1 MKKNILLIMCALTL
15 TIAPT
20 FAAPQ
25 GGGHGG
31 GMGGG
36 GMHAGASSM
45 NRGGGMPSS
54 HIGGARPSNMG
65 ARPTNMGGG
74 RAPMAGRAPMHG
86 GTHYAGAR
94 PMPMYVSHHHH
105 MYRPFYPVYPYY
117 SYYYPTYYSSYSY
130 YPTNYVYDDVPVAT
144 EGGTTVIVKDDYAGV
159 NATANVINAAAN
171 AAAAI
176 KFLTW

>member
-1 MKKNILLIMCALTL
+1 MKKKIFLIMCALTL
-15 TIAPT
+15 TVAPT

-31 GMGGG
+31 GGMNGG
-36 GMHAGASSM
+36 GMHSGAPSVS
-45 NRGGGMPSS
+45 RGGGMPAS
-54 HIGGARPSNMG
+54 HMGGAGRPNMG
-65 ARPTNMGGG
+65 ARPMNMGGG
-74 RAPMAGRAPMHG
+74 RAPIHG
-86 GTHYAGAR
+86 GVHYAGAR
-94 PMPMYVSHHHH
+94 PMPIYTPHHHH

-117 SYYYPTYYSSYSY
+117 SYYYPTYYSTYSY
-130 YPTNYVYDDVPVAT
+130 YPTDYVYDEVPVAS
-144 EGGTTVIVKDDYAGV
+144 EGGTVIVRDNYAGV

>member
-1 MKKNILLIMCALTL
+1 MKKKILLFVCALAL

-31 GMGGG
+31 G
-36 GMHAGASSM
+36 GMHSGAPSM
-45 NRGGGMPSS
+45 NRGGSMPSS
-54 HIGGARPSNMG
+54 HMGGARPSNMG
-65 ARPTNMGGG
+65 ARPMNMGGG
-74 RAPMAGRAPMHG
+74 RAPMAGSAKNHG
-86 GTHYAGAR
+86 GAHFAGAR
-94 PMPMYVSHHHH
+94 PAP
-105 MYRPFYPVYPYY
+105 MYRPYHHHIYRPIYPAYPYY
-117 SYYYPTYYSSYSY
+117 SYYPTYYTSYAY